1 MAFLIEVLTAGAKAA
16 FPMLSSLAESGLSA
30 NEILRQVKD
39 AGFSVQRQAGL
50 DVIGALRENVNAA
63 RYLRLIS
70 PLTIPDP
77 AKFGVAITNTLSNF
91 SYIIK
96 ATGINSQTG
105 ERIIQNLTVRSNT
118 PISQS
123 DAMSVA
129 DSYLGDSANYQN
141 IAEYSLDVTNVLRN
155 ANYAV

>member
-1 MAFLIEVLTAGAKAA
+1 MNVLLDLLTKGAREA
-16 FPMLSSLAESGLSA
+16 FPMLSSLAETSFSA

-50 DVIGALRENVNAA
+50 DVIGALRENLNAA

-77 AKFGVAITNTLSNF
+77 SKFGVAVTNTLSNF
-91 SYIIK
+91 SYIVK
-96 ATGINSQTG
+96 ATGINSETG
-105 ERIIQNLTVRSNT
+105 ERTIQNLTVRSNT

-129 DSYLGDSANYQN
+129 DSYLGDSVNYGN
-141 IAEYSLDVTNVLRN
+141 IEGYTLEVTNALRN
-155 ANYAV
+155 PNYAL